1 MRGEIKRGEVWRVDF
16 GNDPAD
22 PEQAF
27 MRPAIVVSDD
37 RLHDPR
43 LAMCIVVPG
52 TTTIRR
58 ISLHLVVEADPDS
71 GLDSLTAF
79 QPEQVRSVSV
89 HRLEHRM
96 GQVGPLVVARLDEL
110 LRTVLNL

>member
-1 MRGEIKRGEVWRVDF
+1 MTDEIRRGEIWLVDL
-16 GNDPAD
+16 GSDPTD

-43 LAMCIVVPG
+43 LRMCVVVPG
-52 TTTIRR
+52 TSNIRR
-58 ISLHLVVEADPDS
+58 VSLHVVVEPDTGN
-71 GLDSLTAF
+71 GLDALTAF
-79 QPEQVRSVSV
+79 QTEQVRALSRD
-89 HRLEHRM
+89 RLQKRL
-96 GQVGPLVVARLDEL
+96 GAAGSLVVAQVDEL

>member
-1 MRGEIKRGEVWRVDF
+1 MRSEIRRGEIWRVNL
-16 GNDPAD
+16 GSDPAD

-27 MRPAIVVSDD
+27 TRPAIVVSDD

-43 LAMCIVVPG
+43 LRMCIVVPG
-52 TTTIRR
+52 TSSIRR
-58 ISLHLVVEADPDS
+58 VSLHLVVEPDADN

-79 QPEQVRSVSV
+79 QAEQVRALSSG
-89 HRLEHRM
+89 RLQERL
-96 GQVGPLVVARLDEL
+96 GTAGALVTAQLDEL